1 MAEDEREIPP
11 RRLIAPH
18 SDVQARDEDGQMA
31 LESAALLREDAVA
44 AVERADDPEPID
56 RILHSTRFGN

>member
-1 MAEDEREIPP
+1 MAEDEWEIPP
-11 RRLIAPH
+11 RRLTAPH
-18 SDVQARDEDGQMA
+18 LDVQVRDEDGQMA
-31 LESAALLREDAVA
+31 LESAALLRQDAVA

>member
-11 RRLIAPH
+11 RRLAAPH
-18 SDVQARDEDGQMA
+18 SDVQVRDEDGQMT
-31 LESAALLREDAVA
+31 LESAAALRDNAIA
-44 AVERADDPEPID
+44 AVECTGGPEPID

>member
-1 MAEDEREIPP
+1 MAEDEREILP
-11 RRLIAPH
+11 RRLAAPH
-18 SDVQARDEDGQMA
+18 SDVRARDEDGQMA